1 MESHGL
7 TEGLR
12 ETLAAF
18 DGGGEPR
25 TTSEVADS
33 LGLGRR
39 STYDRLDRL
48 VERGYLRTKKV
59 GASARV
65 WWRPAD
71 PDPDGAGRGGPD
83 GADTADPDWP
93 AAAESLVADVLGT
106 VDVGVFVLDADY
118 EVRWVNDAV
127 ERYFGVDRADLLG
140 RDKGALLDER
150 IAPAV
155 ADSAAFAD
163 RVRAT
168 YDEGVGEQRFECRV
182 TAGDGREERWLEH
195 RSQPIE
201 SGAYAGG
208 RVELYVDVTERK
220 RAELS
225 LRDQRD
231 QFESLVDAVEEYAIF
246 RLDTD
251 GHVETWNPGVE
262 RLKGYEAEEIVGEH
276 LSTFY
281 TEADR
286 EAGVPERNLA
296 TAAER
301 GWIEDEGWRVRADG
315 TRFWANVT
323 ITAIYD
329 DGDLDG
335 FAKITRDMT
344 ERREFERELRRERD
358 LLERVFDAIP
368 VGVAVLDEAGEPV
381 RMNDRTRRYLGI
393 GGSADAESAGGE
405 ESTKLPPGTVHD
417 ADGEP
422 VPPGER
428 PYERPL
434 RTGEPVRDWVGRF
447 DLPDLGERW
456 LSIDAVPLTDDGA
469 VERVVVSAEDVT
481 QLKEQAERL
490 ERRRAD
496 LEHELDEVLERIDD
510 GFFALDE
517 DWRFSYVNDRAAALL
532 DRDRHELVGRNVWDA
547 FPEAVGTTFQEHY
560 ERARE
565 TGESVSFEAYFPPLA
580 TWFEVSAHPSESG
593 LSVYF
598 RDVSERKARER
609 ELERYERIVETVEDG
624 IYVVDEDGYFTQV
637 NETYAAMVGRDPEEL
652 VGSHVSTVV
661 DGEVAAAARR
671 LEDALAVD
679 DRATATLEATLSGP
693 DGEEWVGE
701 ATFSLMDADAPADA
715 EDGGHERIAVVRDIT
730 ERKERERE
738 LEQYERIVE
747 TVDDGIYALDDDGR
761 FVLVNDAFC
770 EMLGYERDELL
781 GMEPTAIYDEE
792 YAPVVEERAEAVA
805 AGEREAATIEFEL
818 HRKDGTAVPVET
830 RYEPFPYGDGL
841 GRCGVVRDIS
851 ERLDRQRELQRR
863 VRQQAV
869 VTELGRRALEERD
882 LDALMAEAAEEVA
895 TTLGNDYCK
904 VLELDDDGAE
914 LLLRQGV
921 GWDEGLVGEAT
932 VSAVEDDS
940 QASYTL
946 QSGDPVVVEDLRSEN
961 RFGGPD
967 LLRDHGVRS
976 GISVVIGSPEEPWGI
991 LGTHDTEPASVSR
1004 QDVNFVQSVATVLA
1018 TAINRRRYEERLVS
1032 QREQL
1037 AALNSLN
1044 EVVNGITDA
1053 VVDQSTRE
1061 EIERTVCEHL
1071 AAADSYRFAWIGEVD
1086 TASQTVDP
1094 RAKAGTDG
1102 YLEGMTITVDP
1113 DDERSGGPT
1122 GRAFRTGEMQVT
1134 RDIQASDAHDPWRER
1149 VDSYGVRSSAAIP
1162 IVHEGT
1168 TYGVLNVYAGRPD
1181 AFEGQERTV
1190 LAQLGEVVG
1199 HAIAAAERKQALLS
1213 DEVVELDFQITDL
1226 FEALDLDEQPGG
1238 RFSFDHVVSVGDDEF
1253 LVYGTVSPEAV
1264 DTIEEL
1270 VEQLP
1275 HWADVSFDEAET
1287 DGEDAR
1293 DRGFEL
1299 RVVEP
1304 PVLSTLASLGGSVE
1318 EAVFEDGDYR
1328 MTLHVSP
1335 STDVRQVIEA
1345 VTEAYPQATMLR
1357 RQQVATEDAQARP
1370 TRSLLE
1376 GLTDRQ
1382 RTTLEAAYHAGFFEW
1397 PRDASGED
1405 VAESLQVSPPTFHQ
1419 HLRKAEGKVF
1429 GGLFEGDA
1437 D

>member
-1 MESHGL
+1 MEPHGL
-7 TEGLR
+7 TESLR
-12 ETLAAF
+12 ETLAVF
-18 DGGGEPR
+18 DGDGEPR
-25 TTSEVADS
+25 TTSEVSDR

-48 VERGYLRTKKV
+48 VDGGHLRTKKV

-65 WWRPAD
+65 WWRVPDSVAAD
-71 PDPDGAGRGGPD
+71 AEE
-83 GADTADPDWP
+83 PDWP
-93 AAAESLVADVLGT
+93 AAAESLVSDVLRT
-106 VDVGVFVLDADY
+106 VDVGVFVLDDDC
-118 EVRWVNDAV
+118 EVAWVNDAV
-127 ERYFGVDRADLLG
+127 ERYFGIDRADALG
-140 RDKGALLDER
+140 RDKRALLDER

-155 ADSAAFAD
+155 EDSAAFAD
-163 RVRAT
+163 RVRST
-168 YDEGVGEQRFECRV
+168 YDGEAGEERFECHV
-182 TAGDGREERWLEH
+182 TAGDGRAERWLEH
-195 RSQPIE
+195 RSRPIE

-220 RAELS
+220 EADRS
-225 LRDQRD
+225 QRDQRD

-246 RLDTD
+246 RLDTE
-251 GHVETWNPGVE
+251 GCVRTWNPGVA
-262 RLKGYEAEEIVGEH
+262 RLKGYGADEIVGEH
-276 LSTFY
+276 FSTFY

-286 EAGVPERNLA
+286 EAGVPERNLRA
-296 TAAER
+296 AAER

-315 TRFWANVT
+315 SRFWANVT
-323 ITAIYD
+323 ITAIYGD
-329 DGDLDG
+329 DGDLEG
-335 FAKITRDMT
+335 FAKVTRDMT
-344 ERREFERELRRERD
+344 ERREFEQRLQRERD

-381 RMNDRTRRYLGI
+381 RMNDRIRRYFGI
-393 GGSADAESAGGE
+393 GESVGASAVDAELAQ
-405 ESTKLPPGTVHD
+405 LPTEAVRD
-417 ADGEP
+417 EDGEP
-422 VPPGER
+422 VPLDEQ
-428 PYERPL
+428 PYERA
-434 RTGEPVRDWVGRF
+434 RRSGEPVRDWVGRF

-456 LSIDAVPLTDDGA
+456 LSIDAVPLADDGE
-469 VERVVVSAEDVT
+469 VDRVVVSAEDVT

-510 GFFALDE
+510 GFYALDE
-517 DWRFSYVNDRAAALL
+517 NWRFTYANDRASELL
-532 DRDRHELVGRNVWDA
+532 DRDRRDMVGQNVWDA
-547 FPEAVGTTFQEHY
+547 FPAAAGSTFEEHY

-598 RDVSERKARER
+598 RDVTERKARER

-661 DGEVAAAARR
+661 DEEAVAAARR

-679 DRATATLEATLSGP
+679 DRATATLEATVTGP

-701 ATFSLMDADAPADA
+701 ATFSLMDA
-715 EDGGHERIAVVRDIT
+715 EGGPDEGDDSARERIAVVRDIT

-761 FVLVNDAFC
+761 FVLVNGAFC
-770 EMLGYERDELL
+770 EMLGYEREELL
-781 GMEPTAIYDEE
+781 GMEATDIYDEE
-792 YAPVVEERAEAVA
+792 YAPIVEERAESVA

-818 HRKDGTAVPVET
+818 HRKDGSAVPVET
-830 RYEPFPYGDGL
+830 RYEPFPYGDGT

-851 ERLDRQRELQRR
+851 ERLDRERELQRR
-863 VRQQAV
+863 IRQQAV
-869 VTELGRRALEERD
+869 VTDLGQRALEERD
-882 LDALMAEAAEEVA
+882 LDALMAEATEEVA
-895 TTLGNDYCK
+895 ATLDNDYCK
-904 VLELDDDGAE
+904 VLELDEAGE
-914 LLLRQGV
+914 QLLLRQGV
-921 GWDEGLVGEAT
+921 GWDEGIVGEAT

-940 QASYTL
+940 QAAYTL
-946 QSGDPVVVEDLRSEN
+946 RSGDPVVVDDLRSEH
-961 RFGGPD
+961 RFGGPA
-967 LLRDHGVRS
+967 LLRDHDVRS
-976 GISVVIGSPEEPWGI
+976 GISVVVGSPENPWGI
-991 LGTHDTEPASVSR
+991 LGTHDTEPGGVSE
-1004 QDVNFVQSVATVLA
+1004 QDVNFVRSVATVLA
-1018 TAINRRRYEERLVS
+1018 TAINRHRYEDRLVR

-1071 AAADSYRFAWIGEVD
+1071 AAADSYQFAWIGEVD
-1086 TASQTVDP
+1086 TADQTVAP

-1102 YLEGMTITVDP
+1102 YLDGITISIDP

-1122 GRAFRTGEMQVT
+1122 GRAFRTGEVQVT
-1134 RDIQASDAHDPWRER
+1134 RDIRASDAHDPWRER

-1213 DEVVELDFQITDL
+1213 DEVVELEFRIADF
-1226 FEALDLDEQPGG
+1226 FEELGLPEQPAG
-1238 RFSFDHVVSVGDDEF
+1238 RFSFDHVVSAGDDDF
-1253 LVYGTVSPEAV
+1253 LVYGTSSPEAV
-1264 DTIEEL
+1264 ETLEGL
-1270 VEQLP
+1270 VEYLP
-1275 HWADVSFDEAET
+1275 HWNDVSFQEAGT
-1287 DGEDAR
+1287 DG

-1299 RVVEP
+1299 RMVEP

-1318 EAVFEDGDYR
+1318 EATVEDGDYR

-1335 STDVRQVIEA
+1335 NTDVRRMIDA
-1345 VTEAYPQATMLR
+1345 VTEAYPGATMLR
-1357 RQQVATEDAQARP
+1357 RRQVTEQDDRERP

-1429 GGLFEGDA
+1429 GGLFEGTA

>member
-1 MESHGL
+1 MESQGL
-7 TEGLR
+7 TERLR

-18 DGGGEPR
+18 DGDGEPR
-25 TTSEVADS
+25 TTSEVAERLD
-33 LGLGRR
+33 LGRR

-48 VERGYLRTKKV
+48 VEREHLRTKKV

-71 PDPDGAGRGGPD
+71 PDPDGAD
-83 GADTADPDWP
+83 GTDPEWP
-93 AAAESLVADVLGT
+93 AAAESLVADVLGKAA
-106 VDVGVFVLDADY
+106 VGVFVLDDDY
-118 EVRWVNDAV
+118 EVAWVNDAT
-127 ERYFGVDRADLLG
+127 ERYFGLDRARALG
-140 RDKGALLDER
+140 RDKRELVDER

-155 ADSAAFAD
+155 EDSEAFAD
-163 RVRAT
+163 RVLST
-168 YDEGVGEQRFECRV
+168 YDGDAGESRFECHV
-182 TAGDGREERWLEH
+182 TAGDDRAERWLEH
-195 RSQPIE
+195 RSRPIE

-208 RVELYVDVTERK
+208 RVEVYVDVTERK
-220 RAELS
+220 RAEQS
-225 LRDQRD
+225 LREQRD

-251 GHVETWNPGVE
+251 GRVRTWNPGAA
-262 RLKGYEAEEIVGEH
+262 RLKGYEADEIVGDH
-276 LSTFY
+276 FSTFY

-296 TAAER
+296 AAAER

-315 TRFWANVT
+315 TRLWANVT
-323 ITAIYD
+323 ITAIHGD
-329 DGDLDG
+329 DGELEG
-335 FAKITRDMT
+335 FVKVTRDMT
-344 ERREFERELRRERD
+344 ERREFERRLRRERD
-358 LLERVFDAIP
+358 LLERVFDTIP
-368 VGVAVLDEAGEPV
+368 VGVVVLDAEGEPV
-381 RMNDRTRRYLGI
+381 RMNDPVRRYFGI
-393 GGSADAESAGGE
+393 DEAADASAVDAAAE
-405 ESTKLPPGTVHD
+405 RLPAEAVRD
-417 ADGEP
+417 EDGEP

-428 PYERPL
+428 PYERAR

-469 VERVVVSAEDVT
+469 VERVVVAAEDVT

-490 ERRRAD
+490 ERRRED

-510 GFFALDE
+510 GFFALDG
-517 DWRFSYVNDRAAALL
+517 DWRFSYVNERAAALL
-532 DRDRHELVGRNVWDA
+532 DRDRGELVGRNVWDA

-565 TGESVSFEAYFPPLA
+565 TGESVSFEAYFPPLD
-580 TWFEVSAHPSESG
+580 TWFDVSVHPSESG

-598 RDVSERKARER
+598 RDVTERKARER

-661 DGEVAAAARR
+661 DEAVAAAARR
-671 LEDALAVD
+671 LEDVLAVD
-679 DRATATLEATLSGP
+679 DRATATLEATLPGP
-693 DGEEWVGE
+693 DGEEWIGE
-701 ATFSLMDADAPADA
+701 ATFSLMDADAAADGEA
-715 EDGGHERIAVVRDIT
+715 GGHERIAVVRDIT

-747 TVDDGIYALDDDGR
+747 TVDDGIYALDDDDR

-770 EMLGYERDELL
+770 EMLGYEREELL
-781 GMEPTAIYDEE
+781 GIEATGIYDEE

-830 RYEPFPYGDGL
+830 RYEPFPYGDGT

-882 LDALMAEAAEEVA
+882 LDALMAEAVEEVA

-904 VLELDDDGAE
+904 VLDLDEDGEE

-932 VSAVEDDS
+932 VSAVADDS
-940 QASYTL
+940 QAAYTL
-946 QSGDPVVVEDLRSEN
+946 RSGDPVVVEDLRDEH
-961 RFGGPD
+961 RFSGPD

-976 GISVVIGSPEEPWGI
+976 GISVVVGSPEEPWGI
-991 LGTHDTEPASVSR
+991 LGTHDTDPASVSQ

-1018 TAINRRRYEERLVS
+1018 TAINRHRYEERLVR

-1086 TASQTVDP
+1086 TASQTVEP

-1102 YLEGMTITVDP
+1102 YLEGITISVDP

-1134 RDIQASDAHDPWRER
+1134 RDIRASDAHDPWRER

-1181 AFEGQERTV
+1181 AFQGQERTV

-1253 LVYGTVSPEAV
+1253 LVYGSASPEAV
-1264 DTIEEL
+1264 DTVGEL

-1275 HWADVSFDEAET
+1275 HWTDVSFDEAET
-1287 DGEDAR
+1287 DGEDER

-1335 STDVRQVIEA
+1335 NTDVRQVIEA

-1357 RQQVATEDAQARP
+1357 RQQVATEDARARP

-1429 GGLFEGDA
+1429 GGLFEGTA